1 MEETRSSPG
10 EENDADR
17 SALGGRVDFFV
28 IQDYKENRRKCTVHP
43 LVGTEGLEILRL
55 GMPRPG
61 EELVEI
67 PSGILLEVA
76 TPELVPADAELLG
89 DGGGRLILLDAT
101 WVRLAPLGRRLCFES
116 APELHRR
123 SLPGDFRTAYPRHSK
138 LFEDPGGGLA
148 SVEAM
153 FASTVI
159 LGAPRRELLREYR
172 WAPDFLELNREAFI
186 RYGWEES

>member
-10 EENDADR
+10 EEKKLAADT
-17 SALGGRVDFFV
+17 APTRVDFLV

-76 TPELVPADAELLG
+76 APELVLADAELLG

-138 LFEDPGGGLA
+138 LFEDPRGGLA
-148 SVEAM
+148 SVEEKIA
-153 FASTVI
+153 
-159 LGAPRRELLREYR
+159 
-172 WAPDFLELNREAFI
+172 
-186 RYGWEES
+186 